1 MRFATY
7 SAGSGEDRLG
17 VLAGVPGKEGWIVDL
32 ARCQQLRGGEGA
44 ALTSML
50 AFIRAG
56 EPALDIARETVSRDV
71 PPEALHALDEV
82 LLKAPLPVPEQIRD
96 FSVFERHIRDAPRG
110 SARLRARLGIAAEA
124 TAPVAPAAD
133 IHPVYRE
140 RPIYY
145 HSNRF
150 NVVGPDVDIEW
161 PAYSGYIDFELEIG
175 MITRGS
181 GRDIAPAEADGHIF
195 GYTLFN
201 DFSVR
206 EIQSR
211 EMAGRLGPTKGKS
224 FDTGNAIGPWI
235 VTPDE
240 MPDIRSLTATVRV
253 NGETW
258 VTSSTAD
265 MLHDFVDM
273 LAYVSR
279 SETIYPGELFGSGT
293 VGGCC
298 GLELDRWL
306 QVGDLVELEVAPL
319 GILRN
324 RVVRSRQV

>member
-1 MRFATY
+1 MRFVTF
-7 SAGSGEDRLG
+7 SVDGCDRVGVIAGDPDNDPS
-17 VLAGVPGKEGWIVDL
+17 IIDL
-32 ARCQQLRGGEGA
+32 ARFQQLRGGETS
-44 ALTSML
+44 ALSSML
-50 AFIRAG
+50 DFIRAG
-56 EPALDIARETVSRDV
+56 EFALDIARDALSPEVPAEALFSLRDV
-71 PPEALHALDEV
+71 R
-82 LLKAPLPVPEQIRD
+82 LKAPLPLPEQIRD

-110 SARLRARLGIAAEA
+110 SSRLRARLGIAAEA
-124 TAPVAPAAD
+124 AAPAGPSAD

-150 NVVGPDVDIEW
+150 NVVGPDADIEW
-161 PAYSGYIDFELEIG
+161 PDYSGYIDFELEIG
-175 MITRGS
+175 MVTS
-181 GRDIAPAEADGHIF
+181 GTGRNIARQDAGWHIF

-211 EMAGRLGPTKGKS
+211 EMAGRLGPAKGKS

-240 MPDIRSLTATVRV
+240 MPDIRTLTATVRV
-253 NGETW
+253 NGEDW
-258 VTSSTAD
+258 VTSNTAD
-265 MLHDFVDM
+265 MLHDFEDM

-298 GLELDRWL
+298 GMELDRWL
-306 QVGDLVELEVAPL
+306 EEGDVVELIVAPL
-319 GILRN
+319 GVLRN
-324 RVVRSRQV
+324 RVVRPERS